1 MQRMFE
7 GIVSSKEWRDRV
19 CGGREFLLPLQGHWE
34 GISRIDILHKD
45 IFYKEH
51 ERLLDVCKDIYS
63 TRIYSTRGYTLK
75 DIFDIFYDIDDI
87 LHNDK
92 NGNSRLRR
100 FDTTTNGSVY
110 SHKCERHS
118 EETAVGD

>member
-1 MQRMFE
+1 M
-7 GIVSSKEWRDRV
+7 
-19 CGGREFLLPLQGHWE
+19 
-34 GISRIDILHKD
+34 
-45 IFYKEH
+45 
-51 ERLLDVCKDIYS
+51 YS
-63 TRIYSTRGYTLK
+63 ARIYSTRMYSTK
-75 DIFDIFYDIDDI
+75 IYSARIYYDIYDI

-110 SHKCERHS
+110 SRKCERHS